1 LASKKKELGK
11 YDLNP
16 NLLVQ
21 LNKWGA
27 SQVLF
32 LLAINQLDWPIT
44 RKNRKIETL
53 KGPQNINF
61 YVRM

>member
-44 RKNRKIETL
+44 RKIETL